1 MDDIAYKVSS
11 RSGNCN
17 DEEQMGCHLLIRQWD
32 IILGCCVKNYSD
44 GKKEKN
50 PQVKV
55 CLLWL
60 ECDIMNIFQE
70 ILSMFKMELK
80 LITLD
85 TSGQEA
91 KRLLL
96 NLEDIP
102 E

>member
-1 MDDIAYKVSS
+1 M
-11 RSGNCN
+11 
-17 DEEQMGCHLLIRQWD
+17 LIRQWD
-32 IILGCCVKNYSD
+32 IILGCYVKSYSD
-44 GKKEKN
+44 GKRKEKN

-55 CLLWL
+55 CLLWV
-60 ECDIMNIFQE
+60 ECDIMNIFQA

-80 LITLD
+80 LITMD
-85 TSGQEA
+85 TSGKEA